1 MPVDAQINLNI
12 KDSSDIL
19 GNSDVNNASAT
30 TKPVEPNPVTNNR
43 GITEVSNA
51 ENDFI
56 TTFPGT
62 PKPSL
67 REPEIPAGQLI
78 DQTLTL
84 APEVAKALNLNT
96 QTTLGEFIIACTN
109 KMTDT
114 IGKIA
119 SDGKLKE
126 AGVTQGKFDSEMMEC
141 LVMLLTMDSKSKL
154 IQTLQN
160 TLQAKINDRK
170 AANQDLIDKNTEVA
184 EKNVEQVKKKEE
196 AEAKRK
202 AWGILGAIFSAI
214 VAIFSA
220 VITVLTC
227 GAATPLA
234 AGITT
239 LAICGCAMTVAG
251 SVCTIAGLATGNEK
265 LQQIGMWLG
274 LAGGAFSL
282 VSGIGS
288 IWGAV
293 NHVNNLLRIMATVA
307 GAVSGVTSSTGQI
320 VNGFAQKELAEIEKE
335 LNNIKISLDKLQQQI
350 NLLSDMIDKVANSI
364 RNFMK
369 DLFKD
374 EEEVSQMVQ
383 QMMKT
388 ALDIEQNV
396 KC

>member
-1 MPVDAQINLNI
+1 MPVNAQINLNI
-12 KDSSDIL
+12 KNSSDIL
-19 GNSDVNNASAT
+19 GNSDVNNASAP

-56 TTFPGT
+56 TTFSGT

-67 REPEIPAGQLI
+67 REPEIPAGQII
-78 DQTLTL
+78 DQTLPLT
-84 APEVAKALNLNT
+84 PEVAKALNLST
-96 QTTLGEFIIACTN
+96 QTTLGEFITACTN

-114 IGKIA
+114 IGKTA
-119 SDGKLKE
+119 LDATTRK
-126 AGVTQGKFDSEMMEC
+126 AGGTSGKFDSEMMEC

-154 IQTLQN
+154 IQTLRN
-160 TLQAKINDRK
+160 TLEAKIKDRK
-170 AANQDLIDKNTEVA
+170 AANQKLIDKNTEVA
-184 EKNVEQVKKKEE
+184 EKNAESVKKKEE

-220 VITVLTC
+220 VITVVTC

-251 SVCTIAGLATGNEK
+251 SACTIAGLATGNEK

-274 LAGGAFSL
+274 LAGGVFSL
-282 VSGIGS
+282 ASGIGS
-288 IWGAV
+288 IFAV
-293 NHVNNLLRIMATVA
+293 ANQASNLLKIMAAVA

-335 LNNIKISLDKLQQQI
+335 LANAKISLDKLQQQI
-350 NLLSDMIDKVANSI
+350 DLLSDMIDKVANSI
-364 RNFMK
+364 QNFMK
-369 DLFKD
+369 DLFQN
-374 EEEVSQMVQ
+374 EEKVAQMVQ

>member
-1 MPVDAQINLNI
+1 MPVDARINLNI
-12 KDSSDIL
+12 KNSSDIL
-19 GNSDVNNASAT
+19 GNSDVNNASAP

-56 TTFPGT
+56 TTFSGT

-67 REPEIPAGQLI
+67 REPEIPAGKLI
-78 DQTLTL
+78 EQTLTL
-84 APEVAKALNLNT
+84 SPEVAKMLNLST
-96 QTTLGEFIIACTN
+96 QTTYWEFIIACTN
-109 KMTDT
+109 KMTDA

-170 AANQDLIDKNTEVA
+170 AANQKLIDKNTEVA

-214 VAIFSA
+214 VAVFSA

-251 SVCTIAGLATGNEK
+251 SACTIAGLATGNEK

-282 VSGIGS
+282 TSGIGS
-288 IWGAV
+288 IWGAA
-293 NHVNNLLRIMATVA
+293 NHVNNLLRIMATLA

-320 VNGFAQKELAEIEKE
+320 VNGFAQKELAEIENE
-335 LNNIKISLDKLQQQI
+335 LSNIKISRDKLQQQI
-350 NLLSDMIDKVANSI
+350 DLLSDMIDKVANSI
-364 RNFMK
+364 QNFMK

-374 EEEVSQMVQ
+374 EEEVAQMVQ

>member
-1 MPVDAQINLNI
+1 MPVDARINLNI
-12 KDSSDIL
+12 KNSSDIL
-19 GNSDVNNASAT
+19 GNSDVNNASAP

-56 TTFPGT
+56 TTFSGT

-67 REPEIPAGQLI
+67 REPEIPAGKLI
-78 DQTLTL
+78 EQTLTL
-84 APEVAKALNLNT
+84 SPEVAKMLNLST
-96 QTTLGEFIIACTN
+96 QTTYWEFIIACTN

-114 IGKIA
+114 IGKTA
-119 SDGKLKE
+119 LDAATRK
-126 AGVTQGKFDSEMMEC
+126 AGGTSGKFDSEMMDC
-141 LVMLLTMDSKSKL
+141 LILLLTMDSKSKL

-170 AANQDLIDKNTEVA
+170 AANQKLIDKNTEVA
-184 EKNVEQVKKKEE
+184 EKNAEQVKKKEE

-214 VAIFSA
+214 VAVFSA

-307 GAVSGVTSSTGQI
+307 GAVSGVTSSAGQI
-320 VNGFAQKELAEIEKE
+320 VNGFAQKELAEVEKE

-350 NLLSDMIDKVANSI
+350 DLLSDMIDKVANSI
-364 RNFMK
+364 QNFMK

-388 ALDIEQNV
+388 VLDIEQNV